1 MTRIDGSSAAGKS
14 HLCMSLA
21 LAAQVPALS
30 KRPGGA
36 IILTSERELSTDRL
50 VQLGKT
56 LLAAHDPTRR
66 LREKDLLD
74 NIHTSLCKD
83 IEALDHALSF
93 VLPALLRSRQP
104 SDTSPL
110 LGQRPS
116 FTGARPIRLL
126 VLDSI
131 TALLRGDTAFTST
144 SIGLTQRS
152 RYLCIVTDRLKA
164 LALEYSL
171 AVVVINQVSDVFAR
185 PQATPSP
192 STSFALSQFYND
204 GPEPPMLYATQA
216 RWFSGQSETLQKE
229 ASLGI
234 VWANAINT
242 RVMLSR
248 TGRRRKLNQDDL
260 SRVKRKRRRGDDDDK
275 DETGFGP
282 VVEDH
287 KPTLVRRMHLVFSPF
302 ASPGTVDYVISPS
315 GVHSLPDTYKLEDIS
330 ETVKRQAKKTR
341 LARLVQDIEDGNVSE
356 EGGSQRVRE
365 ESEDEGGR
373 EGEDD
378 EFGGEVFDDLGDL
391 PAEFW
396 EGNFE
401 AVGEEALA
409 QGVAL

>member
-1 MTRIDGSSAAGKS
+1 
-14 HLCMSLA
+14 
-21 LAAQVPALS
+21 
-30 KRPGGA
+30 
-36 IILTSERELSTDRL
+36 
-50 VQLGKT
+50 
-56 LLAAHDPTRR
+56 
-66 LREKDLLD
+66 
-74 NIHTSLCKD
+74 
-83 IEALDHALSF
+83 
-93 VLPALLRSRQP
+93 
-104 SDTSPL
+104 
-110 LGQRPS
+110 
-116 FTGARPIRLL
+116 
-126 VLDSI
+126 
-131 TALLRGDTAFTST
+131 
-144 SIGLTQRS
+144 
-152 RYLCIVTDRLKA
+152 
-164 LALEYSL
+164 
-171 AVVVINQVSDVFAR
+171 
-185 PQATPSP
+185 
-192 STSFALSQFYND
+192 
-204 GPEPPMLYATQA
+204 MLYATQA
-216 RWFSGQSETLQKE
+216 RWFSGQSEALQKE

-248 TGRRRKLNQDDL
+248 TGRRRMLNQDDL

-287 KPTLVRRMHLVFSPF
+287 KPTLVRRMHLVFSSF
-302 ASPGTVDYVISPS
+302 ASPGTVDYVITPS